1 MRRHLCGERFG
12 ARGRGSLPR
21 FRDGTGPRL
30 RSLRAGARSS
40 LTERF
45 MPHEKRGPCREIA
58 ALERRKAFAAARR
71 PEGSWRQAALRS
83 PRFLRPTRAVM
94 MHSSDA
100 QRRGRAISAA
110 RNLPVICPCRA
121 RG

>member
-21 FRDGTGPRL
+21 FRDDTGPRPRL
-30 RSLRAGARSS
+30 RGTGARSS

-71 PEGSWRQAALRS
+71 LPPQG
-83 PRFLRPTRAVM
+83 
-94 MHSSDA
+94 
-100 QRRGRAISAA
+100 GRK
-110 RNLPVICPCRA
+110 A
-121 RG
+121 RGAKRRSGPLVF